1 MARSC
6 DTCSARIPR
15 TAAHNARF
23 CSGACRQKAYRA
35 RRRPLPPEMTGRAR
49 WVRWEPRLRNGKW
62 TKAPL
67 TAMGGEARVNAPS
80 TWTTFSRASA
90 AATDGR
96 VGIVL
101 GEGLGCI
108 DLDDC
113 IAGGVIAS
121 WAQEIIDEHRSEALL
136 VERSV
141 SGKGVHIFL
150 PIPEGPGRV
159 IRDGERNIETYS
171 QGRYIAVTGDRI

>member
-1 MARSC
+1 MPRSC

-23 CSGACRQKAYRA
+23 CSGACRQKAYR
-35 RRRPLPPEMTGRAR
+35 RRSRPLPVELTSRER
-49 WVRWEPRLRNGKW
+49 WVCWEPRVRNGKW
-62 TKAPL
+62 TKVPL
-67 TAMGGEARVNAPS
+67 TVDGNEARVNAPS
-80 TWTTFSRASA
+80 TWTTFSRARA

-101 GEGLGCI
+101 GDGLGCI

-113 IAGGVIAS
+113 ISDGKVAP
-121 WAQEIIDEHRSEALL
+121 WAQDVIDQNRDEAFL

-141 SGKGVHIFL
+141 SGAGVHIFL
-150 PIPEGPGRV
+150 PMAEAPGRM
-159 IRDGERNIETYS
+159 IRDGEVSVEVYS